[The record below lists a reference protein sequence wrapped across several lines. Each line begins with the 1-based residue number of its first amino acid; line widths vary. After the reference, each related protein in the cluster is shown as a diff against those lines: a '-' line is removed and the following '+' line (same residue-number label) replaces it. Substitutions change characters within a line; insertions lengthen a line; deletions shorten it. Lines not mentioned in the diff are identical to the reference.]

1 MALVLVTLAARV
13 SNCRIPG
20 LASGSCK
27 NLENA
32 LLVIHIR
39 LCMTLTLNCA
49 QIKCPH
55 ATLSEKDY
63 FLGCAELDF
72 VSRHDLNKP
81 MKQYY
86 AMQVNQ
92 QS

>member
-1 MALVLVTLAARV
+1 
-13 SNCRIPG
+13 
-20 LASGSCK
+20 
-27 NLENA
+27 
-32 LLVIHIR
+32 
-39 LCMTLTLNCA
+39 MTLTLNCA